1 MNGQVREM
9 QLREMVD
16 KKIREETL
24 ALFKEVED
32 LFYARDF
39 SLEEDQGWFQV
50 RFSSD
55 LGYQPLWP
63 YAPLVRYSMLK
74 KAWESRI
81 KGVCFFTSPCP
92 FFEFVCELRGYTLAG
107 TVARD
112 AVVLDVGPWNGI
124 SGFYFAARAAR
135 GRLIFL
141 EPDQASA
148 RAIERDI
155 GLNGFENCAV
165 VKKALFHTTGRA
177 GFIRKGGGQGML
189 ALGAEAKDTVETITL
204 ADLIKEQSLDRIDFF
219 KIDIEGAEI
228 HIAEDLACFL
238 EHSPASWAAVASYH
252 DTEKGHASTVLEQI
266 FQKHPGLFFKTV
278 YPYHET
284 TFVTHKDNAEVCD
297 SLRRLPDCETGWAA
311 IRRKK
316 G

>member
-1 MNGQVREM
+1 MKDQI
-9 QLREMVD
+9 REMVD
-16 KKIREETL
+16 EKIRDETL
-24 ALFKEVED
+24 AMFRQVED

-39 SLEEDQGWFQV
+39 SLKEHQGWFQV
-50 RFSSD
+50 QFTND
-55 LGYQPLWP
+55 LGYRPLWP
-63 YAPLVRYSMLK
+63 YEPFVRYSMLK

-81 KGVCFFTSPCP
+81 RDVRFFTSPCP

-165 VKKALFHTTGRA
+165 VKK
-177 GFIRKGGGQGML
+177 
-189 ALGAEAKDTVETITL
+189 
-204 ADLIKEQSLDRIDFF
+204 
-219 KIDIEGAEI
+219 
-228 HIAEDLACFL
+228 
-238 EHSPASWAAVASYH
+238 
-252 DTEKGHASTVLEQI
+252 
-266 FQKHPGLFFKTV
+266 
-278 YPYHET
+278 
-284 TFVTHKDNAEVCD
+284 
-297 SLRRLPDCETGWAA
+297 
-311 IRRKK
+311 
-316 G
+316 